1 MCKMLKTLTRS
12 FFETAHSFLFSDH
25 PASPLSLSLR
35 SQTPHISVLLCL
47 NCRRPLAERWSPQLL
62 FTADELK
69 CAVLLQDVDHY
80 SVMRECWRRWKVQ
93 DTLSV
98 DRAHTP
104 CNHAQLPPNHSS
116 MTAGGRSSRM
126 DTAQPTTGRAGRPLC
141 DLAGCIKKSITTWSW
156 LNALRSKRFQAT
168 ISRNTDGGS

>member
-25 PASPLSLSLR
+25 QASPLSLSLR
-35 SQTPHISVLLCL
+35 SQTPHMSTLLCL
-47 NCRRPLAERWSPQLL
+47 NCQRPLAERWSPQLL

-69 CAVLLQDVDHY
+69 CAVLLQDLDHY

-98 DRAHTP
+98 DRAHSPLQSCSAATKP
-104 CNHAQLPPNHSS
+104 FLYDCWREVESYGHC
-116 MTAGGRSSRM
+116 
-126 DTAQPTTGRAGRPLC
+126 TTHHWPRRQAPL
-141 DLAGCIKKSITTWSW
+141 
-156 LNALRSKRFQAT
+156 
-168 ISRNTDGGS
+168 